1 MQDNLGLVAHL
12 LRWSPSKLQNILKKT
27 FFKGSLGEDRRQINW
42 GAILGKLETTI
53 DFARSLNHNGAS
65 TSSSGCLKL
74 CQKMKAFMAYFFVK
88 FEIVC
93 DENPSV
99 PDLPSSDETL

>member
-12 LRWSPSKLQNILKKT
+12 FRWPPSKLQNILKKT
-27 FFKGSLGEDRRQINW
+27 FFKGSLGEDRRQIDW
-42 GAILGKLETTI
+42 RAILGKLETTI
-53 DFARSLNHNGAS
+53 DFAWSFNHNGAS

-74 CQKMKAFMAYFFVK
+74 CQKMKAFMAYFFVQ

-93 DENPSV
+93 GEKPFC
-99 PDLPSSDETL
+99 P